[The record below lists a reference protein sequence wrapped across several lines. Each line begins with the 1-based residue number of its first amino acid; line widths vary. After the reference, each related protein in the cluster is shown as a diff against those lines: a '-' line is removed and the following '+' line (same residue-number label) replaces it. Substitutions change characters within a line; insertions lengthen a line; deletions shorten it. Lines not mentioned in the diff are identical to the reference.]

1 MNIQGIQKMTL
12 LDYPGKVAC
21 TVFLAGCNLRCP
33 FCHNSELLDGTAE
46 TVMDDI
52 ELLAFLRKR
61 QGLLDGICF
70 TGGEPLM
77 RRELPALLE
86 QVKQLGYPVKL
97 DTNGTFFDRLQLV
110 VSEGLVDYV
119 AMDIKNDAAHYAQT
133 SGVSSLDMSSVNKS
147 ISYLINGNVEYEFRT
162 TVVDEFHNEESFRE
176 IGRMIQGAKHYYLQ
190 AFIDRDSVAYAGF
203 HAPEPAKIREYAE
216 IVRPFV
222 DSVGVRGVE

>member
-1 MNIQGIQKMTL
+1 MKIQGIQKMTL

-46 TVMDDI
+46 SVMTDT

-61 QGLLDGICF
+61 QGLLDGICI

-77 RRELPALLE
+77 RRELPELLSHI
-86 QVKQLGYPVKL
+86 KQLGYPVKL
-97 DTNGTFFDRLQLV
+97 DTNGTFFERLQLV

-133 SGVSSLDMSSVNKS
+133 SGVSEVDMTSIYSS
-147 ISYLINGNVEYEFRT
+147 ISYLLKGNVEYEFRT
-162 TVVDEFHNEESFRE
+162 TVVDEFHDRENFQE

-203 HAPEPAKIREYAE
+203 HAPEPEKIREYAE

-222 DSVGVRGVE
+222 DFVGVRGVE